1 MSLSQRRSEDQPD
14 DLLARL
20 VTISEPDGLVS
31 EAYRT
36 LRTNLLYTFMDNPPK
51 VIVVSSPGPR
61 EGKST
66 TSANLGV
73 VLTQLKRNVL
83 MIDCDLR
90 RPILHKMFGRRNLLG
105 LVNVLAGEYSPQ
117 DVWHEPLPRL
127 MLLTVGPIP
136 TNPAELLSSQR
147 LAELIHQAKERFDY
161 VLIDASPIDLVS
173 DPAILATL
181 SDGVL
186 LVINAQNT
194 RKEAVRRS
202 IRRLE
207 AVGANVLG
215 TVLNDVKV
223 PTGHYSYPSY
233 SGEEL

>member
-1 MSLSQRRSEDQPD
+1 
-14 DLLARL
+14 
-20 VTISEPDGLVS
+20 
-31 EAYRT
+31 
-36 LRTNLLYTFMDNPPK
+36 
-51 VIVVSSPGPR
+51 
-61 EGKST
+61 
-66 TSANLGV
+66 
-73 VLTQLKRNVL
+73 

-105 LVNVLAGEYSPQ
+105 LVNVLAGEYSLQ
-117 DVWHEPLPRL
+117 DVWHEPLPGL

-147 LAELIHQAKERFDY
+147 LAELLRQAKERFDY
-161 VLIDASPIDLVS
+161 VLIDASPIELVS

-215 TVLNDVKV
+215 TVMNDVKV

-233 SGEEL
+233 SDEEL